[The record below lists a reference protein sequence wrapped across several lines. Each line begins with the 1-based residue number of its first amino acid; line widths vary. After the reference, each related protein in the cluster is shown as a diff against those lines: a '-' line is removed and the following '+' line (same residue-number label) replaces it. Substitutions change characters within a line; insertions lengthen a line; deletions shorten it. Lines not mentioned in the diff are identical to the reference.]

1 MCLKFKVT
9 MKEIKRNSY
18 LKQLISGKQNG
29 LIKIVT
35 GIRRCGKSYLL
46 FKIFRNHLLEQGVTP
61 DHIISL
67 ALDDILNEEYC
78 DPKKLVLYIKEN
90 IKDSQ
95 IHYVLLDEVQ
105 MVDNFVGA
113 LNSLLHIDNVDVYV
127 TGSNSKFLSSDI
139 ATEFRGRG
147 DEIRIYPLSFS
158 EFLSEYNGD
167 KNDAWRDYITYGGL
181 PLILSLES
189 SQQKSNYLH
198 NLYQTVYL
206 KDLID
211 RNGIKKAVEFD
222 TLTKVMASSI
232 GSPCNPNKLSNT
244 FKSVSNTDLS
254 SITIDNYLGFLQDAF
269 LLEKASR
276 YDIKGKKYIGTL
288 SKYYFVDMGLRNC
301 LLGFR
306 QIEETHL
313 MENVIYNELRS
324 RGYLVDVGV
333 VETRTRTEN
342 QGMLRKQLEIDFV
355 VNNGSKRYYIQ
366 SALSLPNEE
375 KIEQEMASL
384 KNVSDSFQKIIIVK
398 DNIVPHH
405 NESGILFINLYDFLL
420 NREILE
426 STSL

>member
-1 MCLKFKVT
+1 

-105 MVDNFVGA
+105 MVDNFVDA

-222 TLTKVMASSI
+222 ALTKVMASSI

-375 KIEQEMASL
+375 KIDQEMASL

>member
-105 MVDNFVGA
+105 MVDNFDGA

-189 SQQKSNYLH
+189 SQQKSIYLH

-222 TLTKVMASSI
+222 ALTKVMASSI

-244 FKSVSNTDLS
+244 FKSVCNTDLS

-375 KIEQEMASL
+375 KIEQELASL

>member
-95 IHYVLLDEVQ
+95 IHYVLPDEVQ

-211 RNGIKKAVEFD
+211 RNGIKKSVEFD
-222 TLTKVMASSI
+222 ALTKVMASSI

>member
-1 MCLKFKVT
+1 

-147 DEIRIYPLSFS
+147 NEIRIYPLSFS

-222 TLTKVMASSI
+222 ALTKVMASSI

>member
-1 MCLKFKVT
+1 

-46 FKIFRNHLLEQGVTP
+46 FKIFRNHLLEQGITP

-222 TLTKVMASSI
+222 ALTKVMASSI

>member
-18 LKQLISGKQNG
+18 LKQLILGKQNG

-222 TLTKVMASSI
+222 ALTKVMASSI

-375 KIEQEMASL
+375 KIKQEMASL

>member
-1 MCLKFKVT
+1 

-95 IHYVLLDEVQ
+95 IHYVLPDEVQ

-211 RNGIKKAVEFD
+211 RNGIKKSVEFD
-222 TLTKVMASSI
+222 ALTKVMASSI

>member
-1 MCLKFKVT
+1 

-222 TLTKVMASSI
+222 ALTKVMASSI

-333 VETRTRTEN
+333 VGTRTRTEN

>member
-1 MCLKFKVT
+1 

-222 TLTKVMASSI
+222 ALTKVMASSI

-366 SALSLPNEE
+366 SALSLPNED

>member
-222 TLTKVMASSI
+222 ALTKVMASSI

-324 RGYLVDVGV
+324 RGYLVNVGV

>member
-1 MCLKFKVT
+1 

-222 TLTKVMASSI
+222 ALTKVMASSI

-244 FKSVSNTDLS
+244 FKSVCNTDLS

>member
-1 MCLKFKVT
+1 

-222 TLTKVMASSI
+222 ALTKVMASSI
-232 GSPCNPNKLSNT
+232 GSPYNPNKLSNT